1 MRTIHILATVAT
13 VTCFSVSQA
22 LAKRVTVEFE
32 AEAGTV
38 TGQPFGMTVPRL
50 TLVRGYFSY
59 ETNTPDTFSNSAD
72 TMRGSFILAGTWDFR
87 AEFLDRVI
95 MGSGT
100 ATSSTNLFGSPT
112 LRFEDGLGNN
122 RPELMTIDGSPD
134 ATIGLGFA
142 ISGQAKDLPT
152 DQLPENFTFNPPP
165 GGAPHTFSLY
175 SNSGTP
181 ATTGTMLLQFRSFR
195 QVEFNPEIEVQQPI
209 GNDLAD
215 GVGRRK
221 FGDVLFSTTG
231 RAKKF
236 VLKNSGNAPL
246 ENLAITL
253 NGKNPSDFIA
263 GPLGV
268 TQLAP
273 GKSMEFTVKFK
284 PSGFGTRNASL
295 RIRSNDQNENP
306 FDIKLTG
313 NGVGLE

>member
-1 MRTIHILATVAT
+1 MAYTFAIKMTLTIMKTIHILATVAT
-13 VTCFSVSQA
+13 VTCLSAPQA

-50 TLVRGYFSY
+50 TIVRGYFSY

-72 TMRGSFILAGTWDFR
+72 TMRGSFVLAGTWDFR

-95 MGSGT
+95 KGSGT

-122 RPELMTIDGSPD
+122 RPELMTIDGVPD

-165 GGAPHTFSLY
+165 GGASHTFSLY
-175 SNSGTP
+175 SNSGSP

-195 QVEFNPEIEVQQPI
+195 QVEFNVKSIRPTGLTGKVMEV
-209 GNDLAD
+209 
-215 GVGRRK
+215 VW
-221 FGDVLFSTTG
+221 FSVKG
-231 RAKKF
+231 KRYA
-236 VLKNSGNAPL
+236 L
-246 ENLAITL
+246 EYSTNLTDWA
-253 NGKNPSDFIA
+253 
-263 GPLGV
+263 V
-268 TQLAP
+268 
-273 GKSMEFTVKFK
+273 
-284 PSGFGTRNASL
+284 
-295 RIRSNDQNENP
+295 IRSEVLGENP
-306 FDIKLTG
+306 TTTVLDDLDLRYP
-313 NGVGLE
+313 VGQIPSRGFYRVLDLGPP